1 MLKKNFHIIRKR
13 FLAGI
18 LCAGLILSQSTA
30 AYATD
35 STAVVTAT
43 PAVAHSET
51 YSQTADTDLVKG
63 WPEGPKIEGQSA
75 VLMDAVTDTILYSK
89 NADDRLYPASITKIM
104 TAFLACEYLDMNDTI
119 TMSEAAAYGIEAGSS
134 SIYAETGEVFTVEQA
149 LMALMLES
157 ANEMA
162 LAIAEKTSGSVKKF
176 VELMNQRAAQ
186 LGCENTH
193 FNNPNGLPD
202 ETHYTTANDMIKIA
216 KAAWYNPLFRKFVTT
231 QVYANQQ
238 AAGNPL
244 SAESSQNDVRTVL
257 RL

>member
-134 SIYAETGEVFTVEQA
+134 SIDGKCRCPASRLA
-149 LMALMLES
+149 L
-157 ANEMA
+157 
-162 LAIAEKTSGSVKKF
+162 
-176 VELMNQRAAQ
+176 
-186 LGCENTH
+186 
-193 FNNPNGLPD
+193 
-202 ETHYTTANDMIKIA
+202 IKDA
-216 KAAWYNPLFRKFVTT
+216 VCR
-231 QVYANQQ
+231 
-238 AAGNPL
+238 
-244 SAESSQNDVRTVL
+244 
-257 RL
+257 